1 MRIGIIGA
9 GMAGLS
15 CAQALDHQGHD
26 VIMFDKG
33 RGPGG
38 RMSTR
43 RIDTPLG
50 EAAFDHG
57 AQYLT
62 ARDAAFVAQ
71 VDRWAQD
78 GHVARWSA
86 AGADAWVGTP
96 VMNAPIRA
104 MASDCDVRWN
114 TAVHTLTYD
123 GSFDGEWRIGDERF
137 DAAIV
142 AVPAEQVAPLVA
154 THDAALA
161 DAARSAVSDPC
172 WTVMA
177 AFDGPVPIDRDRLT
191 DYGIMTSAV
200 RNSAKPRR
208 TGPEAWVLQAG
219 AEWSRAHL
227 EDDADTIERALLAAF
242 ADHVGAGSPAIVATS
257 VHRWRYAKA
266 GALDRGA
273 IWNSDIRLGACGDW
287 LLGPR
292 IEAAWLS
299 GQQLAALLEPT
310 NRIVPERPL

>member
-15 CAQALDHQGHD
+15 CAQALRRQGHA
-26 VIMFDKG
+26 VVLFDKG

-50 EAAFDHG
+50 DATFDHG

-62 ARDAAFVAQ
+62 ARDPAFVAQ
-71 VDRWAQD
+71 VDYWAQD
-78 GHVARWSA
+78 GHVARWSP

-96 VMNAPIRA
+96 TMNAPIRA
-104 MASDCDVRWN
+104 MASDDDVRWN
-114 TAVHTLTYD
+114 TTIGTLYYD
-123 GSFDGEWRIGDERF
+123 ESHDGQWRIGNERF

-154 THDAALA
+154 AHDVALA
-161 DAARSAVSDPC
+161 DSARSAVSDPC

-191 DYGIMTSAV
+191 DLGIIGSAV
-200 RNSAKPRR
+200 RNSAKPAR
-208 TGPEAWVLQAG
+208 TGPEAWVVQAS
-219 AEWSRAHL
+219 ADWSRVHL
-227 EDDADTIERALLAAF
+227 EDDPDMVERALLAAF
-242 ADHVGAGSPAIVATS
+242 VDHIGIGSPAVIANS
-257 VHRWRYAKA
+257 VHRWRYAKV
-266 GALDRGA
+266 GAVDRGA
-273 IWNSDIRLGACGDW
+273 IWNSNIRLGACGDW

-299 GQQLAALLEPT
+299 GQQLAAFVAST
-310 NRIVPERPL
+310 NWTIFEQNV